1 MSRNHIRPDGA
12 RKVTQSSGV
21 QEEHFLPQLCP
32 HYALPLSLR
41 QPAYAGTRKG
51 SGLREMMKQGNDE
64 TGDRHI
70 GFPTA
75 SPSPASPPPRPRSG
89 MERKPPACS
98 RMDKGLSRVYRD
110 RWERWNRPIRPIR
123 FRRLSRFIRFY
134 RPPPQT
140 PRRRPAAPLMM
151 ERPADPTNSQTGW
164 RRSRGAAGAGRMRR
178 AGARR
183 GGWDWRRPALD
194 RVPSERRGCAR

>member
-1 MSRNHIRPDGA
+1 MPRHHIRPDGA

-41 QPAYAGTRKG
+41 QPPYAGTRKGG
-51 SGLREMMKQGNDE
+51 SGLREMMKQRNRGQAHWNPY
-64 TGDRHI
+64 R
-70 GFPTA
+70 A
-75 SPSPASPPPRPRSG
+75 CPSPASPPPRPRSG

-98 RMDKGLSRVYRD
+98 RMDTGLRRGYRD
-110 RWERWNRPIRPIR
+110 RWNRWSRPILPLR

-140 PRRRPAAPLMM
+140 PRRRRPAAPLMM

-164 RRSRGAAGAGRMRR
+164 RRSRCAAGAGRMRR